1 MKINRPIYIEQLLKL
16 ADIPLVKIITGVRR
30 SGKSTLLSLLAEAL
44 IKKGIDKDRVI
55 YRRYTSFKDAEIND
69 SLSMY
74 KDIQEITKGKGKCY
88 LLLDEVQ
95 EIEGWEKVVNS
106 LFEDDGHSLFV
117 TGSNSKLLSGEL
129 STYLSGRYIEIPV
142 YPLSFAE
149 FRVFRNEI
157 GLGTDTI
164 HDYIISGG
172 FPILSTGEFD
182 DDTAHQI
189 LYGIYTSIVIRDI
202 QRRHKISNFDLFTR
216 VVYFVVDNMGK
227 TFSASS
233 VIKFLK
239 GQGRV
244 QNVEQIY
251 DYLKWLEEAFVIYKC
266 QRYDVRGREVLA
278 TQEKYYLADHSLIY
292 GLRGFR
298 GTDVAA
304 IIENIV
310 YIELRRRGYK
320 VYVGKLYDKEI
331 DFVAEKEGGKER
343 LYVQVCRTMP
353 ESSDREISNLKA
365 IKDNYPK
372 LVIVLDDYASDNFDG
387 IRIIPLASFLMIN
400 HSVQNQA

>member
-1 MKINRPIYIEQLLKL
+1 M
-16 ADIPLVKIITGVRR
+16 
-30 SGKSTLLSLLAEAL
+30 
-44 IKKGIDKDRVI
+44 
-55 YRRYTSFKDAEIND
+55 
-69 SLSMY
+69 
-74 KDIQEITKGKGKCY
+74 
-88 LLLDEVQ
+88 
-95 EIEGWEKVVNS
+95 
-106 LFEDDGHSLFV
+106 
-117 TGSNSKLLSGEL
+117 
-129 STYLSGRYIEIPV
+129 
-142 YPLSFAE
+142 
-149 FRVFRNEI
+149 
-157 GLGTDTI
+157 
-164 HDYIISGG
+164 
-172 FPILSTGEFD
+172 
-182 DDTAHQI
+182 
-189 LYGIYTSIVIRDI
+189 
-202 QRRHKISNFDLFTR
+202 
-216 VVYFVVDNMGK
+216 
-227 TFSASS
+227 
-233 VIKFLK
+233 
-239 GQGRV
+239 
-244 QNVEQIY
+244 
-251 DYLKWLEEAFVIYKC
+251 
-266 QRYDVRGREVLA
+266 RGREVLA